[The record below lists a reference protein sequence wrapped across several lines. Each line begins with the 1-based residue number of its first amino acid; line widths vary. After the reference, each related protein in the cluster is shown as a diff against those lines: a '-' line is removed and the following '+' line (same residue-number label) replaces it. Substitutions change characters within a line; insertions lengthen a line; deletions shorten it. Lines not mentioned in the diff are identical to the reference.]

1 MAKWGL
7 NFSGHDFDDYQEA
20 AAKFAI
26 YPKDVGLVYTALGL
40 VGEAGEYAEKIKKH
54 IRDGVLDDRLAAK
67 ELGDVLWYLANA
79 AQELGYDLSEIA
91 EMNLEKLDDRKSR
104 NKIGGNGDTR

>member
-7 NFSGHDFDDYQEA
+7 NFSGRDLNDYQQQA
-20 AAKFAI
+20 VKFAI
-26 YPKDVGLVYTALGL
+26 YPKDMGLAYTALGL
-40 VGEAGEYAEKIKKH
+40 TGEAGEYAEKIKKF
-54 IRDGVLDDRLAAK
+54 IRDGVMDDRLAAK

-91 EMNLEKLDDRKSR
+91 EMNLQKLADRKGR
-104 NKIGGNGDTR
+104 NKIGGSGDER